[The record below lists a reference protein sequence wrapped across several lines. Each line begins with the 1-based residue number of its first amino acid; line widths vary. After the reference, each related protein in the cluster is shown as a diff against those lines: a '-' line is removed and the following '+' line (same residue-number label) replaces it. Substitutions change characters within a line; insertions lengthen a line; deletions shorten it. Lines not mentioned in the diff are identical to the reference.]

1 MPTTPNMGLLLP
13 IPTVTPGPT
22 YASENNDAFDV
33 IDAHDHSPG
42 KGVPVSSNGININAD
57 LTFAAFNATNLRS
70 TQYINNG
77 SPLSLPGDVN
87 AVYVANGNLYYNN
100 QLGQQVQITNGA
112 ALNATVIGG
121 IGGDYTTSTAL
132 EFYTALT
139 RTFTFWSAPNV
150 PANLDAGSITIREIA
165 LSPNGITIS
174 SPTALPA
181 DYTLTLPAA
190 LPVSTSAVSVDP
202 TGQLIFSGGV
212 TPVGGMIMYGG
223 AAAPTGWLL
232 CDGTSYTV
240 ASNPNLAAALFDIGT
255 GFYAYGSTT
264 EAFASYTGTPTG
276 ATTPITLTAVMPGV
290 IGDSITLVFTGSN
303 SINSAIVTW
312 NTGNP
317 SNTVTLTAGDGTQ
330 VPSNGATTPLT
341 GGIDGAFNVPDFRGL
356 FPRGVDP
363 TGVNDP
369 DFGSRTASNPNGN
382 IGGNVGSFQVDAESN
397 HRHNVTFTGIG
408 GPVVQIVG
416 SGAGTTGS
424 GNTNFISAFA
434 GGVTVASTE
443 SRPKNLYV
451 NFIIKS

>member
-22 YASENNDAFDV
+22 YASENNDAFDL
-33 IDAHDHSPG
+33 IDSHDHSPG

-57 LTFAAFNATNLRS
+57 LTFQAFNATNLRS
-70 TQYINNG
+70 AQFVNNG
-77 SPLSLPGDVN
+77 APLSLPGDIT
-87 AVYVANGNLYYNN
+87 AVYVANGNLFYNN

-112 ALNATVIGG
+112 SLNATVIGG
-121 IGGDYTTSTAL
+121 IGGDYSTSTAL
-132 EFYTALT
+132 EFYTALD

-165 LSPNGITIS
+165 LSPHGITIS

-181 DYTLTLPAA
+181 DYTLTLPEA

-212 TPVGGMIMYGG
+212 TPVGGVIMYGG
-223 AAAPTGWLL
+223 ATTPTGWLL

-240 ASNPNLAAALFDIGT
+240 ASNPNLAAALFDSGT
-255 GFYAYGSTT
+255 SKYAYGSTT
-264 EAFASYTGTPTG
+264 EVFASFTGTITG
-276 ATTPITLTAVMPGV
+276 TSTPVTLTAVVPGT
-290 IGDSITLVFTGSN
+290 IGNSIALAFTGADSINTAI
-303 SINSAIVTW
+303 INW
-312 NTGNP
+312 NTANP
-317 SNTVTLTAGDGTQ
+317 GNTVALTAGDGTQ
-330 VPSNGATTPLT
+330 VPSNGATAPLT
-341 GGIDGAFNVPDFRGL
+341 GGIDGAFNVPDFRGI
-356 FPRGVDP
+356 FPRGTDP

-369 DFGSRTASNPNGN
+369 DFGSRTAQNPNGN
-382 IGGNVGSFQVDAESN
+382 TGGNVGSFEVDSVTD

-424 GNTNFISAFA
+424 GNTNFISAFS
-434 GGVTVASTE
+434 GGVTAASTE
-443 SRPKNLYV
+443 TRPKNLYV